1 MAKVA
6 VSLIAAMSILP
17 LMSGLVHA
25 ASPAAT
31 PQMRTY
37 VSGSG
42 SDSNQ
47 CSVSSPC
54 KTFQG
59 ALNRTLPSG
68 EIYVLNSAN
77 YGQVTINKAV
87 TITSEGAVAG
97 VLASSGVGIT
107 ISAGPSDVINLRGL
121 DIDGGNTG
129 LVGVQF
135 NSGQALNMQKSVV
148 RGFTNSGIVFGPN
161 SAGMLFVSDTAL
173 TNNATNGLLIKST
186 GSGAVN
192 GSLTRVTA
200 SGNGVGILANGA
212 NVNLTLTDAV
222 AGNNNYGVGSS
233 LAAVMVRNSTVTN
246 NAVGIAADQG
256 SIIRV
261 TQSTLTANGTGWRST
276 NGGMVQSYGN
286 NNVGGNTT
294 DGTVTS
300 TLALQ

>member
-1 MAKVA
+1 
-6 VSLIAAMSILP
+6 
-17 LMSGLVHA
+17 
-25 ASPAAT
+25 
-31 PQMRTY
+31 MRTY

-47 CSVSSPC
+47 CSVTSPC

-59 ALNRTLPSG
+59 ALNRTLPGG

-148 RGFTNSGIVFGPN
+148 RGFTNAGIVFGPN

-276 NGGMVQSYGN
+276 NGGLVQSYGN